1 MHLGS
6 SGVLTPLKKFV
17 KYANTCAQG
26 DTLGGVGTFTKEVVF
41 AGLRWVEIRRFRE
54 NRMPI
59 FYCAGC
65 KFLVVGSLE
74 QG

>member
-41 AGLRWVEIRRFRE
+41 AGLRWVWV
-54 NRMPI
+54 P
-59 FYCAGC
+59 
-65 KFLVVGSLE
+65 LSLPPRWVCRVE
-74 QG
+74 MGLLLLL